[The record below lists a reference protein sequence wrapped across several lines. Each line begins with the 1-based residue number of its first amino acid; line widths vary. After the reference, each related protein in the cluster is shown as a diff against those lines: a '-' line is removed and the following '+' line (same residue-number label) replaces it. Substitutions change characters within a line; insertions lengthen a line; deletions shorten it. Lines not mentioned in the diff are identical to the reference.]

1 MTAGSQL
8 SVPSSQESH
17 VWRWV
22 KFNLVGAA
30 GIAVQL
36 GALVVFRSVVG
47 MSTLAATALAVE
59 TAVLH
64 NFWWHE
70 RYTWRDRPTTGLR
83 DRAARL
89 LKFNMT
95 NGAVSLVGNVAIM
108 RVLVGGLGMNYV
120 AANLVAVAACSLM
133 NFLLSDRW
141 VFMG

>member
-8 SVPSSQESH
+8 PVPSSQESH

>member
-1 MTAGSQL
+1 VTAGSQL